1 MTGTAV
7 ATPGPVGRVGTLA
20 VLPVEDFAEWG
31 IVAYTT
37 TRPAGTFGANADE
50 PMATVLGRWGQVVG
64 DAAGRG
70 VPAFA
75 TAHQVHG
82 GEIHEHGPGWR
93 GWLRGPDGD
102 GHLWVRRGHGAAV
115 TVADCTPVFLAHP
128 SGAAAVLH
136 SGWRSTAAGITE
148 RALAR
153 FVSMG
158 LSPADCRLHLG
169 PSICGACYEVGPEVH
184 LQVAGRVVER
194 PTPIDVRAEIARRA
208 SAAGVRAISTSPWCT
223 RCHGDWLFS
232 HRAGDPGRQ
241 IGVLLSLP

>member
-1 MTGTAV
+1 MTGPAPSPLGT
-7 ATPGPVGRVGTLA
+7 VGG
-20 VLPVEDFAEWG
+20 LPVIPVDDFADWG
-31 IVAYTT
+31 IVACTT
-37 TRPAGTFGANADE
+37 TRQAGTFGADAEE
-50 PMATVLGRWGQVVG
+50 PMATVLARWGAIVG
-64 DAAGRG
+64 DAVARG
-70 VPAFA
+70 VAAFA

-82 GEIHEHGPGWR
+82 AAIHEHGPGWR

-102 GHLWVRRGHGAAV
+102 GHLWARRGHGAAV

-148 RALAR
+148 RAIAR

-169 PSICGACYEVGPEVH
+169 PSSCGACYEVGPEVH
-184 LQVAGRVVER
+184 AQLTGRVVER
-194 PTPIDVRAEIARRA
+194 PAPIDVRAEIARRA
-208 SAAGVRAISTSPWCT
+208 AGLGIGRIAISPWCT
-223 RCHGDWLFS
+223 RCHGDRLFS